1 MCIRPEVP
9 PAATM
14 SLEKSDLKSKSKAKA
29 EKSAKKAEKKEKK
42 EKKRKS
48 TQSDDLGAFSIQIS
62 IISAQEPPPISAQR
76 TDPNSYYFPSLYR
89 QTNSLA

>member
-14 SLEKSDLKSKSKAKA
+14 SSEKSDLKSKSKAKA

-48 TQSDDLGAFSIQIS
+48 TQSDDLGAFSVQLS
-62 IISAQEPPPISAQR
+62 IISAQEPPPISAQK
-76 TDPNSYYFPSLYR
+76 TDPNSHNFHSVYRKTDSL
-89 QTNSLA
+89 T